1 MAVIGIDV
9 QDVKRL
15 DGRIK
20 ITAKYPIAHGGYSDI
35 YPGIWRGGSAFL
47 GPGVW
52 TGNATSGQ
60 NVAVGTAHIYIVLP
74 PNSRTLSCI
83 KVVIKVMRHADRDLK
98 ANDPITRSKYAKAS
112 IDGSLPPD
120 LEKEYRVWAHL
131 RHPNVLPFFGLID
144 DPAIPSMGVVTP
156 RCTFGDL
163 RCFFSD
169 PTRASSAN
177 RLSIVKGIARGLTY
191 IHGKRVV
198 HGDLTMENVLI
209 ELINGVFTPLI
220 SDFGLSR
227 VLETEAEKIL
237 LAEDENQSRKALT
250 LGADVWC
257 FDSNG
262 EISILSFDRVSGST
276 DGGIEK

>member
-60 NVAVGTAHIYIVLP
+60 NVAV
-74 PNSRTLSCI
+74 
-83 KVVIKVMRHADRDLK
+83 VIKVMRHADRDLK
-98 ANDPITRSKYAKAS
+98 ANDPITRSKYAK
-112 IDGSLPPD
+112 D

-144 DPAIPSMGVVTP
+144 DPAIPSTGMVAP

-163 RCFFSD
+163 RKFLSD
-169 PTRASSAN
+169 SAGASVN
-177 RLSIVKGIARGLTY
+177 RLALVKGIARGLTY
-191 IHGKRVV
+191 VHKKKVV
-198 HGDLTMENVLI
+198 HGDLTMGNVLI
-209 ELINGVFTPLI
+209 ERINGVFTPLI
-220 SDFGLSR
+220 SDFGRSWS
-227 VLETEAEKIL
+227 LEVIGYT
-237 LAEDENQSRKALT
+237 S
-250 LGADVWC
+250 
-257 FDSNG
+257 
-262 EISILSFDRVSGST
+262 SIDTWPQKFCWLRIR
-276 DGGIEK
+276 IELRRP